1 MRNAVSAERIIA
13 CLIGRAKAA
22 VVVGDLLESLGEQ
35 ETFAFWL
42 SVTRIVLS
50 LSWRPIVAF
59 TAAVLSGYFLQ
70 RLSWHAYHPIG
81 GIRLQGDV
89 NRLGLTI
96 LLVALALQ
104 WGCIGR
110 LIDTHNIA
118 PRERAS
124 RRRVVGS
131 LGFLLAFGWLI
142 ANYDLLYHLGF
153 LYRGAAFTWFLLMTR
168 PFLSSFRDARAVAS
182 SGK

>member
-1 MRNAVSAERIIA
+1 MRNAVSAERMIG
-13 CLIGRAKAA
+13 CLIGRARAA

-35 ETFAFWL
+35 EAFAFWL

-50 LSWRPIVAF
+50 LSWRAIVAF

-81 GIRLQGDV
+81 GIRLPGDV

-96 LLVALALQ
+96 LVVTLGLQ
-104 WGCIGR
+104 WGCIDWAIG
-110 LIDTHNIA
+110 THKIA
-118 PRERAS
+118 PRERTTRCS
-124 RRRVVGS
+124 FVGA
-131 LGFLLAFGWLI
+131 LGFLFALACLI

-153 LYRGAAFTWFLLMTR
+153 LYRGAAFAWFLLMTH
-168 PFLSSFRDARAVAS
+168 PFLGSFRNARAAPS